1 MKEIKEIAY
10 GTLSQGYQ
18 VEMKFLRRERK
29 YQIYIYY
36 CAIKINTLKGED
48 FKLQKS
54 F

>member
-29 YQIYIYY
+29 IPNIYLLLYH
-36 CAIKINTLKGED
+36 
-48 FKLQKS
+48 
-54 F
+54 